1 MPDQSDGVPVEA
13 PDVVLVGCVKMKR
26 PEVTRAKDLYISA
39 LFKKGRAYAERTG
52 ARWFILSAQ
61 HGLVDPEEMLEP
73 YDLQLS
79 STTKLY
85 RRDWGIQV
93 LEQLRFSVGSLAG
106 ISIEIHAGAA
116 YADAIRQGLRDAG
129 ATIAEPLRGLTLGRR
144 LQWYSTDPIDSISP
158 AASQHQ
164 ESTEGVSE
172 LVQHLSYGRD
182 SITPSVF
189 LHTNGAGLHSPG
201 LYSWWVDS
209 DGAATLTAGLD
220 QVVEPGLIYAGL
232 AGATRSRSGRK
243 STNTLWGRIK
253 GMHLGS
259 RHEFSTFRL
268 SLGSILAHARGESEI
283 DEAALTLWMHD
294 HLRVIAIP
302 VDDGDILNHLE
313 TAILAV
319 LDPVLNLAKM
329 QRTPVRN
336 RLTEL
341 RREYGGKSR

>member
-1 MPDQSDGVPVEA
+1 MSDPSADVPVHEA
-13 PDVVLVGCVKMKR
+13 DVVLVGCVKTKR
-26 PEVTRAKDLYISA
+26 PEATPAKDLYTSA
-39 LFKKGRAYAERTG
+39 LFKKERAYAERNG
-52 ARWFILSAQ
+52 KRWFILSAQ
-61 HGLVDPEEMLEP
+61 HGLVGPEEMLEP

-79 STTKLY
+79 RTTTQY
-85 RRDWGIQV
+85 RRDWGARV
-93 LEQLRFSVGSLAG
+93 VEQLRSAVGPLAG
-106 ISIEIHAGAA
+106 VAIEIHAGAA
-116 YADAIRQGLRDAG
+116 YADAIHEGLCAAG
-129 ATIAEPLRGLTLGRR
+129 AIVVAPLRGLTMGRR

-164 ESTEGVSE
+164 ESSAGVSE
-172 LVQHLSYGRD
+172 LLENLSNGRD
-182 SITPSVF
+182 SIAPSEF
-189 LHTNGAGLHSPG
+189 LDTSGAGLRAPG

-209 DGAATLTAGLD
+209 NGAETLTAGLD
-220 QVVEPGLIYAGL
+220 QFVEPGLIYAGL

-243 STNTLWGRIK
+243 STNTRWGRIK

-283 DEAALTLWMHD
+283 DEAALTLWMHN

-302 VDDGDILNHLE
+302 VADADIRDNLE

-319 LDPVLNLAKM
+319 LDPPLNLAKM
-329 QRTPVRN
+329 QRTPVRK

-341 RREYGGKSR
+341 RRQHGHGSR